1 MPPFL
6 FYNSIYRKRKER
18 VCVDFMLDSLIYCS
32 QRGQRMIFS
41 EYYEAFHIY
50 LTAHRRMSPNTV
62 DAYLRDIRHF
72 FLFIEK
78 VGIGALNKI
87 GMPILQKFLAHLKR
101 ERQLS
106 YRSIARKIA
115 SIRSFCVFLEEQH
128 GILID
133 LSQFI
138 TPKQRQTIPHIVN
151 QKVMRTFLA
160 SGKSNENKG
169 LRDQCI
175 LYLLYATG
183 MRVSE
188 VVNLTLSDVHLDEKL
203 IKVFGKGAKERL
215 VPITLEVT
223 KLLENFITVVRPQL
237 IKTTSFSAEYLFPVV
252 HKKAIKHL
260 TRQHVWQVVKK
271 LSKQCGINLSPHK
284 LRHSMATHLLQ
295 EGADLRSIQVILG
308 HEHLT
313 TTQIYTHVDK
323 HQLREIYDKKHTR
336 R

>member
-1 MPPFL
+1 
-6 FYNSIYRKRKER
+6 
-18 VCVDFMLDSLIYCS
+18 
-32 QRGQRMIFS
+32 MIFS
-41 EYYEAFHIY
+41 EFYDQFHIY
-50 LTAHRRMSPNTV
+50 LTAHRRLSINTV
-62 DAYLRDIRHF
+62 DAYLRDLKQF
-72 FLFIEK
+72 FLFSEK
-78 VGIGALNKI
+78 AGVNKI
-87 GMPILQKFLAHLKR
+87 ATISLKTIQKFLVFLKR
-101 ERQLS
+101 ERKLS
-106 YRSIARKIA
+106 HRSIARKIA
-115 SIRSFCVFLEEQH
+115 SIRSFFVFLGEQH

-133 LSQFI
+133 LSQLI

-160 SGKSNENKG
+160 GGKLNGNKG

-188 VVNLTLSDVHLDEKL
+188 AVNLTLSDIHLDQKL

-223 KLLENFITVVRPQL
+223 ILLENYITVVRPQL
-237 IKTTSFSAEYLFPVV
+237 IKPSSFSAEYLFPVV

-271 LSKQCGINLSPHK
+271 LSKQCGVNLSPHK